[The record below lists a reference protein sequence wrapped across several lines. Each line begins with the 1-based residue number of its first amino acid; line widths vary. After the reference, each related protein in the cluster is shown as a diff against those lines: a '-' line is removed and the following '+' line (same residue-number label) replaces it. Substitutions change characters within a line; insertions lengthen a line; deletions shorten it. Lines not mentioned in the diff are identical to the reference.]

1 MQLARGVGCVCATLT
16 LLRRKWLKLS
26 DKPQEQRASF
36 IYQNS
41 RGHEVRGELLKLWS
55 QHSRLGRADQPKIE
69 GKETW
74 QNSEGALGWE
84 MSGTPL
90 CYRALLWWRRL
101 GLSTLLLLLG
111 PCKPENPNAP
121 AYLCATCDLA
131 GAEHWE
137 WRGEAP
143 FNDRCL
149 VSVHGI
155 TLSRLAVT
163 PLT

>member
-1 MQLARGVGCVCATLT
+1 MLLARGVGRVCATLT

-101 GLSTLLLLLG
+101 GLSLLLYCCVWVLASLRIPMLLHICVPRVTELELNIG
-111 PCKPENPNAP
+111 SEEEK
-121 AYLCATCDLA
+121 L
-131 GAEHWE
+131 
-137 WRGEAP
+137 
-143 FNDRCL
+143 
-149 VSVHGI
+149 
-155 TLSRLAVT
+155 RLMIDA
-163 PLT
+163 